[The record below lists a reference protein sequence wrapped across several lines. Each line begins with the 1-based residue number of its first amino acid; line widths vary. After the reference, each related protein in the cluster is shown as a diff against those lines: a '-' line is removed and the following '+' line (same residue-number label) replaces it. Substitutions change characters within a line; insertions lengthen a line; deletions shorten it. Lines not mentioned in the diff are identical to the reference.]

1 LIRDETES
9 QYTRLSLPM
18 TPAPFNP
25 LLPLCQLP
33 AGTKGRV
40 RELTGNSD
48 FCQRVREMGF
58 GESTFVT
65 KIGGSG
71 PFVCQVNGTR
81 IALSHGAAMCILVE
95 QISHL

>member
-1 LIRDETES
+1 
-9 QYTRLSLPM
+9 M
-18 TPAPFNP
+18 TPAPFQP

-48 FCQRVREMGF
+48 FCQRVREMGL

-65 KIGGSG
+65 KIGGRG
-71 PFVCQVNGTR
+71 PFVCQVNGNR
-81 IALSHGAAMCILVE
+81 IALSHDAAMCILVE
-95 QISHL
+95 HLPLH